1 MEEQTRAA
9 PSADLPLTGIRVL
22 DCSRVLAGPF
32 ATMLLADL
40 GADVIKLEPPQGDD
54 TRAWGPPFWGELGE
68 RRSAYFAS
76 VNRNKRSIV
85 VNLKT
90 EQGRH
95 VFDLLAER
103 SDLLV
108 HNFRPRT
115 LRRLQLEPE
124 RLETAHPHLIVAG
137 IGGFPGDSTSRNR
150 AAYDLLAQA
159 VSGLMSVTGDP
170 KGAPI
175 RVGVAVLDLLTG
187 LEVAVGALA
196 ALIGRRADRTHHRVE
211 VSLVEVG
218 VTSLVN
224 VLANYLA
231 SGHDPTRYG
240 NAHPNIAPYQAFEAR
255 DGYVALAVGNDGQFA
270 CLLETLG
277 LADDA
282 DRFATNADRVRSR
295 DELATW
301 LGAAILQ
308 WPRDE
313 LVAALVAKDVPAGPV
328 LSVAEAVGA
337 MQSAHDGRWLQE
349 AGSQL
354 VAPNPVLVDGQRT
367 TVNRE
372 PPSLGEHTDEI
383 LREAGLDD
391 AAISQLRDQNVVGRA
406 SDLSPVADEA

>member
-1 MEEQTRAA
+1 M
-9 PSADLPLTGIRVL
+9 L

-54 TRAWGPPFWGELGE
+54 TRAWGPPFWGERGD

-85 VNLKT
+85 VDLKT
-90 EQGRH
+90 DAGRE
-95 VFDLLAER
+95 VFDRLASR
-103 SDLLV
+103 SDLLI

-115 LRRLQLEPE
+115 LRRLGLDPE
-124 RLETAHPHLIVAG
+124 RLKGAHPHLIVAG
-137 IGGFPGDSTSRNR
+137 IGGFPGDEMARNR

-187 LEVAVGALA
+187 LELAVGALA
-196 ALIGRRADRTHHRVE
+196 ALIGRNSARSHHRVD

-231 SGHDPTRYG
+231 SGRDPARYG
-240 NAHPNIAPYQAFEAR
+240 NAHPNIAPYQAFQAR
-255 DGYVALAVGNDGQFA
+255 DGYIALAVGNDDQFA

-277 LADDA
+277 LVDDQA
-282 DRFATNADRVRSR
+282 RFRTNADRVRSR
-295 DELATW
+295 DELAAW
-301 LGAAILQ
+301 LGSAIVT
-308 WPRDE
+308 WDRDD
-313 LVAALVAKDVPAGPV
+313 LVEALIAKDVPAGSV
-328 LSVAEAVGA
+328 LSVAEAVSS
-337 MQSAHDGRWLQE
+337 MQSAYDGSWLQE
-349 AGSQL
+349 AGTQL
-354 VAPNPVLVDGQRT
+354 VAPSPLLVDGERT
-367 TVNRE
+367 LVHRE
-372 PPSLGEHTDEI
+372 PPALGEHTDEI
-383 LREAGLDD
+383 LREAGVDD
-391 AAISQLRDQNVVGRA
+391 GAIRRLRDQGIVG
-406 SDLSPVADEA
+406 SPTERREALEPS